1 MWRTFWTWTAVVGAI
16 VGALI
21 YASTQITFLFHH
33 PRTAGV
39 RVEIDK
45 RTGAAVVVNPVSTS
59 APQASLAGRP
69 RAGVSEPQHD
79 FGVMDPLTVGEHDF
93 VIRNSGTTPL
103 KLRTGP
109 TTCKC
114 TVSGLARGEVPP
126 GESTTVRL
134 TWNTGRDEH
143 YEHSG
148 TVFTSDP
155 DQPMIELR
163 VAGRV
168 RVLIAADQPE
178 ISLGTFDP
186 DTPTVVERLI
196 YSQTLSQFTIEDLR
210 SNVSHLQWEV
220 LPADDAAAEQFQAR
234 HARRLRLTLPAGL
247 ATGTFTDLV
256 RVTIRAAGREQE
268 PLTLELPLMG
278 TVPRRLAFYGPDI
291 DSSGLIELGDV
302 DAGVPKRVQL
312 LAKVRDAELELPQA
326 RVEVF
331 PSFLKARFEPLASK
345 PGLYQL
351 HIELPAD
358 APACQYQNDPIG
370 HVRIDTGHA
379 RIGVV
384 ELKVSFAVVPR
395 RSL

>member
-1 MWRTFWTWTAVVGAI
+1 MWRTFWTWAAVVGAI

-45 RTGAAVVVNPVSTS
+45 RTGAAVVVNTVSIAALRATP
-59 APQASLAGRP
+59 AAQP
-69 RAGVSEPQHD
+69 RAEVPSAQHD
-79 FGVMDPLTVGEHDF
+79 FGTMDPLAVGEHDF
-93 VIRNSGTTPL
+93 VIRNAGTAPL

-114 TVSGLARGEVPP
+114 TVSGLARSEVPP

-148 TVFTSDP
+148 SVLTNDSVR
-155 DQPMIELR
+155 PMIEFR

-168 RVLIAADQPE
+168 RVLIAADLPE
-178 ISLGTFDP
+178 INLGTLDP
-186 DTPTVVERLI
+186 DRPTVVERLI
-196 YSQTLSQFTIEDLR
+196 YTQTFTHFTIEDLH
-210 SNVSHLQWEV
+210 SNTSQIQWEV
-220 LPADDAAAEQFQAR
+220 LAADDSAAEPFKPK
-234 HARRLRLTLPAGL
+234 HAQRLRLTLPKGL
-247 ATGTFTDLV
+247 ATGTFTDLL
-256 RVTIRAAGREQE
+256 RLTIRAAGREHE
-268 PLTLELPLMG
+268 PLSLELPLTG

-291 DSSGLIELGDV
+291 DNTGLIELGDV
-302 DAGVPKRVQL
+302 DAGESKRVQL
-312 LAKVRDAELELPQA
+312 LAKVRDAEVRLPQA
-326 RVEVF
+326 QVEAF
-331 PSFLKARFEPLASK
+331 PNFLQARFEPLPGKA
-345 PGLYQL
+345 GLYQL
-351 HIELPAD
+351 HVELPAD
-358 APACQYQNDPIG
+358 APACQYQSDPIG
-370 HVRIDTGHA
+370 RVRIDTGHP